1 MVESAPL
8 LREYTLI
15 AYRGFESLSLRQ
27 TKKAPLRGAFFWSG
41 GERGLMKT
49 LRFDKM
55 RQHFGPPPG
64 APQGS
69 KRELQSRFES
79 IPLKA
84 SLLPNKVSGF
94 FYVWRRERI
103 DESPGA

>member
-1 MVESAPL
+1 
-8 LREYTLI
+8 
-15 AYRGFESLSLRQ
+15 
-27 TKKAPLRGAFFWSG
+27 
-41 GERGLMKT
+41 MKT

-79 IPLKA
+79 IPLSASSISTKA
-84 SLLPNKVSGF
+84 AAGLF
-94 FYVWRRERI
+94 FGLAERE
-103 DESPGA
+103 A